1 MECITKWRFISILLK
16 GKGKPPTRLYEKV
29 EISVGW
35 KIPNLQSSQWKT
47 LTWTIFIYSFKD
59 DKNRST
65 SWTGNLIRGNPT
77 YKWNKTVP
85 TVPNNKP
92 DIVVWKKNENKC
104 FIIDICVP
112 LDQNIHKQEKMKI
125 DNYTLLTIGLYR
137 LYPNYSYEVFPI
149 ILGATGLVTN
159 SLVTYMSKLFDKS
172 VSLEIIP
179 KLQQKALIGSMR
191 VIKSALSM
199 KDWMLTFYW

>member
-1 MECITKWRFISILLK
+1 MWANQHIEMWWDTLI
-16 GKGKPPTRLYEKV
+16 
-29 EISVGW
+29 
-35 KIPNLQSSQWKT
+35 KI
-47 LTWTIFIYSFKD
+47 
-59 DKNRST
+59 
-65 SWTGNLIRGNPT
+65 
-77 YKWNKTVP
+77 VP
-85 TVPNNKP
+85 TVPHNKP

-104 FIIDICVP
+104 FIIDIYVP

-137 LYPNYSYEVFPI
+137 LYPNYSYEVVPI
-149 ILGATGLVTN
+149 VLGATGLVTN

-191 VIKSALSM
+191 VIKSGLSM
-199 KDWMLTFYW
+199 KD